1 MDVENRLAE
10 MPILAQ
16 RLDGID
22 SRYFNVWRRAR
33 ARFGKTIRL
42 ALPGLKQMEL
52 VLTDGYWVCVDAVQ
66 NDCPILAWVNIE
78 GAGRDA
84 LHSTVQCK
92 LNYYHFAASALRARV
107 LDAMERELEKR
118 LKSA

>member
-1 MDVENRLAE
+1 MDMDRRLAE

-16 RLDGID
+16 RADGID

-42 ALPGLKQMEL
+42 ELPGLKQMAL
-52 VLTDGYWVCVDAVQ
+52 VLTDGYWVCVDSVQ
-66 NDCPILAWVNIE
+66 NDCPVLAWVNME
-78 GAGRDA
+78 STGRDA
-84 LHSTVQCK
+84 LHAMIGCK

-107 LDAMERELEKR
+107 LDTMERELEKR
-118 LKSA
+118 LKST